1 MGKRRRRSSKSKTG
15 LTPPCKTGSN
25 MASQNQNNN
34 NVSDVITQGHDCLH
48 GSYTEPSTS
57 ANVSQPNVNNQTFN
71 YSSNFTHAPPPNLPR
86 PILQSTPLPGSIQ
99 GIPQQPGPILFMPPT
114 MTNGPND
121 VPMPVTPQMILAN
134 MNETNQRMQRLEV
147 IINDKLSKLDL
158 LDVLNDKLGKF
169 EQNLSNMQTE
179 IGNIKSVQQKQAQ
192 TLQNEEKH
200 HHNIE
205 DRIRELELCNRK
217 LEFENYELNEKILEI
232 QTHSMKYN
240 LIFGGIKSEGAIE
253 NTENVVKKFL
263 VDELLIPE
271 AEVSEFK
278 FQNVHRLGERRDGKE
293 RSIIARFTRYSDHER
308 VRSIAAGKLKAK
320 PQFTVY
326 QQYPR
331 EIYERRRNLIPK
343 MKELKRQKHTV
354 KLVYDKLIVDGHP
367 YNPRN
372 DPHPG
377 N

>member
-1 MGKRRRRSSKSKTG
+1 
-15 LTPPCKTGSN
+15 

-34 NVSDVITQGHDCLH
+34 NIVSDVITQAHDCLH

-71 YSSNFTHAPPPNLPR
+71 CSSNFAQAPPPNLPR

-114 MTNGPND
+114 MSNGPND
-121 VPMPVTPQMILAN
+121 IPMPVTPQMILAN
-134 MNETNQRMQRLEV
+134 MNETNQRLEL

-158 LDVLNDKLGKF
+158 LDVLNDL
-169 EQNLSNMQTE
+169 ENSNRNLSNMQTE

-192 TLQNEEKH
+192 NLQNEEKH

-217 LEFENYELNEKILEI
+217 IEFENYELNEQILEI

-253 NTENVVKKFL
+253 NTENVVNNFL
-263 VDELLIPE
+263 VYELLIPE
-271 AEVSEFK
+271 AEVSEFE

-308 VRSIAAGKLKAK
+308 ARSIAAGKLKAK

-326 QQYPR
+326 QQYPS

-343 MKELKRQKHTV
+343 MKELKRKKHTV
-354 KLVYDKLIVDGHP
+354 KLVYDKLIVHP
-367 YNPRN
+367 YNPRD